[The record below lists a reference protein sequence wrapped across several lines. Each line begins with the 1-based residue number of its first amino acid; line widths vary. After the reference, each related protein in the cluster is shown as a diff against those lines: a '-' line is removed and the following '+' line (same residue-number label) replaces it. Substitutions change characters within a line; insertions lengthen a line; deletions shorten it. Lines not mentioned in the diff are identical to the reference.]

1 MKCLCKVVFRS
12 FVYATLLF
20 LSVKVREPTS
30 TGSKKSRDG
39 DEFWKDL
46 LIDLKISQGKLQ
58 KILQLL
64 SKGTLIVPRYI
75 LMLGHVDW

>member
-1 MKCLCKVVFRS
+1 MLHFCFFRP
-12 FVYATLLF
+12 
-20 LSVKVREPTS
+20 VKVREPTS

-64 SKGTLIVPRYI
+64 TKGSLYYTNNSWTLIVPRYI
-75 LMLGHVDW
+75 LMLDHVDL